1 MKSTVTS
8 RGQTV
13 VPSELRKRYRIEPGS
28 SLQWLDKGNEIRVI
42 PVPKDV
48 IAALRGS
55 GKGEG
60 LLDALLRERKKDRRR
75 EAR

>member
-1 MKSTVTS
+1 M
-8 RGQTV
+8 
-13 VPSELRKRYRIEPGS
+13 PSKLRKRYRIEPGS
-28 SLQWLDKGNEIRVI
+28 SLQWLDTGNEIRVI